1 MNLNQRL
8 NGYDTEGPTHTCLI
22 DTTDSMLG
30 RAEAMTLLI
39 QNEFSGNRT
48 LNDDVIF
55 QSLESLRLELQ
66 DIKAVT
72 KHYHEAQKQG
82 E

>member
-1 MNLNQRL
+1 MNIEHRL
-8 NGYDTEGPTHTCLI
+8 NGYDTENPTHTCLV
-22 DTTDSMLG
+22 DATDSMLG

-55 QSLESLRLELQ
+55 QSLEAMRLELV
-66 DIKAVT
+66 DIKAVI
-72 KHYHEAQKQG
+72 KHFHEAQKQG